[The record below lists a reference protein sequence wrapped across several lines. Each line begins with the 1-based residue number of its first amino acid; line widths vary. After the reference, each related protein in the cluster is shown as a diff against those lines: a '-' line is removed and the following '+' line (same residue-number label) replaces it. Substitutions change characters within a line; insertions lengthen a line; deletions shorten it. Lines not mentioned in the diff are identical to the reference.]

1 MESQLSQV
9 WRGARPMVGTMI
21 GVGILSLPFA
31 VAQIGF
37 FFGILELVVA
47 AFVSYTVSRLYGELI
62 MLRAGKPRFIHV
74 MNREL
79 GPFGV
84 CASTIAYFF
93 ALYGG
98 LIGFLLFGGQF
109 LRVLLF
115 STIPLSSTSSSVLF
129 FIIASFLTL
138 GGSLFVTRVQRI
150 LIPLFLGLIGIL
162 GVIALPFLH
171 VQNFLMFPG
180 GNIVLPFGVML
191 FAFHGLSS
199 MPEMRDA
206 LGRFGGL
213 LPKST
218 FLAHAVVVAVYAFFI
233 VTVLGVTGL
242 LTTENAI
249 PGLGSVLGP
258 RIVLLASFIA
268 LMTTLN
274 AYLGVSNAITN
285 TYLFDL
291 KFRFVPSWFL
301 TAVVPI
307 VIYFAGAQHI
317 TAVLSFDGGVL
328 GSFVGIM
335 VLIAYEKA
343 RFAADLPKN
352 SLKVPQILVGLVF
365 CIFVSVMVGTL
376 MRFF

>member
-37 FFGILELVVA
+37 FFGILELCVA
-47 AFVSYTVSRLYGELI
+47 ALVSYTVCRLYGELI
-62 MLRAGKPRFIHV
+62 LLRAGKPRFIHV

-84 CASTIAYFF
+84 CVSTIAYFS

-109 LRVLLF
+109 LRILLF
-115 STIPLSSTSSSVLF
+115 SIVQLTPTTSSVLF
-129 FIIASFLTL
+129 FVIASVLTF
-138 GGSLFVTRVQRI
+138 GGSLFVSRVQRI
-150 LIPLFLGLIGIL
+150 LIPLFLGLIVIL
-162 GVIALPFLH
+162 GFIALPFIH
-171 VQNFLMFPG
+171 VQNFFSFPG
-180 GNIVLPFGVML
+180 GNFVLPFGVML

-199 MPEMRDA
+199 MPEMRDI
-206 LGRFGGL
+206 LGKFGGL

-218 FLAHAVVVAVYAFFI
+218 FFAHGVVVAVYVFFI
-233 VTVLGVTGL
+233 VTVIGVTGL

-249 PGLGSVLGP
+249 PGLGSVLGHS
-258 RIVLLASFIA
+258 IVLLASVIA
-268 LMTTLN
+268 FMTTLN

-291 KFRFVPSWFL
+291 KFRFVISWFL
-301 TAVVPI
+301 TAIVPI

-317 TAVLSFDGGVL
+317 TTVLSFDGGVL

-335 VLIAYEKA
+335 VLIAYERA
-343 RFAADLPKN
+343 RFATDLPKN

-365 CIFVSVMVGTL
+365 CIYVAVMVGTIVRL
-376 MRFF
+376 F